1 MFWDRIYKKLSREIY
16 RTGNIGQLEYIS
28 KVDEGE
34 QYGFSKN
41 WRKLNVNK
49 TEINIDTR
57 TTGE

>member
-16 RTGNIGQLEYIS
+16 RTGNIGQL
-28 KVDEGE
+28 EGE